1 MATGPGGYRGAS
13 GAGMHQHPLGPPRG
27 CQGAA
32 AGAPQPLP
40 GLCWELFIPG
50 LLRIPGQ
57 GEGEAPLVLCGAV
70 PHPQGAVL
78 GAERNRSRVMARDS
92 SQALAPSL
100 ALAQQTLVL
109 ALKVWHQQRVGPRG
123 SRGCREQDTAL
134 PAARL
139 RSQGCSRCSSTSP
152 GSGAGA
158 APALVARP
166 RWWPRARWDAPR
178 GSRDAA
184 GEPGLPP
191 RARGFIPLVTATSAG
206 PGPGPPAAPGLGTTG
221 TGPLLLSPWPGWREP
236 GRVGS
241 AGNRSRR
248 QTRVIICFKWISQI
262 ALNPFKLLRQLGAG
276 LRNAGVHRRSQP

>member
-1 MATGPGGYRGAS
+1 MGARGLRR
-13 GAGMHQHPLGPPRG
+13 GHPSP
-27 CQGAA
+27 CQGFAGSCSSLACCAA
-32 AGAPQPLP
+32 RGRGRERPPWCCAGLSP
-40 GLCWELFIPG
+40 IPG
-50 LLRIPGQ
+50 
-57 GEGEAPLVLCGAV
+57 
-70 PHPQGAVL
+70 GAVL
-78 GAERNRSRVMARDS
+78 GAEPNQSRVMARGS

-100 ALAQQTLVL
+100 ALAQQTFVL
-109 ALKVWHQQRVGPRG
+109 ALKMWHRQRVGPRG

-134 PAARL
+134 PAAWL

-184 GEPGLPP
+184 GELGLPP
-191 RARGFIPLVTATSAG
+191 HACGFIPLVTATSAG
-206 PGPGPPAAPGLGTTG
+206 PGPSPPAAPGLGTTG

-236 GRVGS
+236 ERVGS
-241 AGNRSRR
+241 AGSRSRR

-276 LRNAGVHRRSQP
+276 LRKAGVHRRSQP

>member
-13 GAGMHQHPLGPPRG
+13 GAGMHQHPSGPPVGARG
-27 CQGAA
+27 LRRGHPSPCQGF
-32 AGAPQPLP
+32 AGSCLSLACCTSRGRGRERPPWSCA
-40 GLCWELFIPG
+40 GLS
-50 LLRIPGQ
+50 RIPG
-57 GEGEAPLVLCGAV
+57 
-70 PHPQGAVL
+70 GAVL
-78 GAERNRSRVMARDS
+78 GAELSQSRVMAQDS

-109 ALKVWHQQRVGPRG
+109 ALKAWHQQRAGPRG
-123 SRGCREQDTAL
+123 SWGCREQDTAL
-134 PAARL
+134 PAGWL
-139 RSQGCSRCSSTSP
+139 HFQGCSRCSSTSP

-158 APALVARP
+158 APALVACAR
-166 RWWPRARWDAPR
+166 RWPRVRWDGPL

-206 PGPGPPAAPGLGTTG
+206 PGPGPPAAPGLGATG

-262 ALNPFKLLRQLGAG
+262 TLNPFKLLRRFGAG
-276 LRNAGVHRRSQP
+276 LRNAGVHRCSQP